1 MLNRTI
7 LIDDGAKEIVVY
19 RAMREG
25 IGVTVSNAPSIF
37 CDVTNRGDYVSEI
50 KKILSLADFKWLY
63 IDFERGKEK
72 LTSMF
77 TGFGANIWA
86 LVIFSELD
94 EYFCVHHWFL
104 LNRKLISKIQWI
116 TCSSLFLL

>member
-77 TGFGANIWA
+77 TWIRSKYLGSCDIFRIGRVFLCSP
-86 LVIFSELD
+86 LVPF
-94 EYFCVHHWFL
+94 
-104 LNRKLISKIQWI
+104 KSKINK
-116 TCSSLFLL
+116 